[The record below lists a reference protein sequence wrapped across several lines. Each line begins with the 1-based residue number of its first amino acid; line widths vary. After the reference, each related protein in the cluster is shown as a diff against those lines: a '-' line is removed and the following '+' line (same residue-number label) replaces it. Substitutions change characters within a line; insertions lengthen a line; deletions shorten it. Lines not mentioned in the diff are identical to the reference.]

1 MADDDGEDNYDGPDL
16 VDVAEEFEELQEEHA
31 EPGTREVAKES
42 RALQFLTTHH
52 PECRI
57 DYIETVL
64 KKLPL
69 TSYPVV
75 DRNDKNHTSVPY
87 LTLFEKTKILGFRA
101 NQLSQ
106 GARPLVEISKSMTDV
121 LDIARLELEQ
131 KRLPFI
137 VKRPMPDGT
146 FEYFRLSDLILI

>member
-1 MADDDGEDNYDGPDL
+1 MADDEEEFDLAPDTA
-16 VDVAEEFEELQEEHA
+16 DVEEEFEEQQAEDE

-42 RALQFLTTHH
+42 RALKFLTTHH
-52 PECRI
+52 PECRV
-57 DYIETVL
+57 DYVETVL
-64 KKLPL
+64 EKLPL
-69 TSYPVV
+69 LSYPANR
-75 DRNDKNHTSVPY
+75 DTDKHHTSVPY

-106 GARPLVEISKSMTDV
+106 GARPLIEIPPSVWDV
-121 LDIARLELEQ
+121 LDIARMELEQ

-146 FEYFRLSDLILI
+146 FEYFRLADLILI

>member
-1 MADDDGEDNYDGPDL
+1 
-16 VDVAEEFEELQEEHA
+16 
-31 EPGTREVAKES
+31 VAKES

-52 PECRI
+52 PECRV
-57 DYIETVL
+57 DYIESVL
-64 KKLPL
+64 QILPL
-69 TSYPVV
+69 SSYPG
-75 DRNDKNHTSVPY
+75 NHTDKHHKSVPY

-106 GARPLVEISKSMTDV
+106 GAQPLVEIPKSMTDV

-137 VKRPMPDGT
+137 VKRPMPNGT